1 MAGVVLLVIVMVI
14 MAGHIIIQN
23 VKKKARKATSKMKQ
37 IFK

>member
-23 VKKKARKATSKMKQ
+23 VKKKVRKTSSKLKQ